1 MYVVFEAKGFQWVCD
16 IGSKVKIPLLDKGV
30 GEEVTFDKVLLVKN
44 EDVLIGRPY
53 IKGAIV
59 KGVITKHSRYG
70 KIIVYKYKRRKR
82 YRRTIGHRQH
92 YTEIEIKDVVL
103 KESAKEKK
111 AVKAKKEGK
120 VKEKFKEK
128 KPKKVT
134 KKKKVEEVKKVK
146 KKAVS
151 IELQEIPGIG
161 PARIKKLQKAGIKDV
176 STFLSTDTDKL
187 KEILGNVDVDAM
199 KKESKSL
206 LKNLKGSATLD
217 KKSKKKKSKVGKGG

>member
-16 IGSKVKIPLLDKGV
+16 IGSKIKIPLLDKGV

-92 YTEIEIKDVVL
+92 YTEIEIKDIIL

>member
-92 YTEIEIKDVVL
+92 YTEIEIKDIIL

>member
-16 IGSKVKIPLLDKGV
+16 IGTKIKIPLLDKGV

-92 YTEIEIKDVVL
+92 YTEIEIKDIIL

-120 VKEKFKEK
+120 VKGKVKEK

-161 PARIKKLQKAGIKDV
+161 PARIKKLRKAGIKDV
-176 STFLSTDTDKL
+176 SAFLSSDIDKL

-206 LKNLKGSATLD
+206 LKDLKGSTTLD
-217 KKSKKKKSKVGKGG
+217 KKSKKKKSKVDKGG

>member
-16 IGSKVKIPLLDKGV
+16 IGSKIKIPLLDKGV